1 MGLTLKHQ
9 IRVVDIKYDDIKY
22 ALADTFSKS
31 VLLSGAGNG
40 IRTRE

>member
-9 IRVVDIKYDDIKY
+9 IRADDIKH
-22 ALADTFSKS
+22 ALAESFSKS

>member
-1 MGLTLKHQ
+1 MRLTSKRQ
-9 IRVVDIKYDDIKY
+9 TMVVDIKYDDIKY